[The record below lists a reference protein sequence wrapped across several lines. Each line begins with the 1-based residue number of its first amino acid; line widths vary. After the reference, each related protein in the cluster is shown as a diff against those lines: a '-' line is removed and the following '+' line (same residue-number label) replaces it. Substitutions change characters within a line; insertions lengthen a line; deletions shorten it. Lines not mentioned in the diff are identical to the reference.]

1 VESINNGL
9 DFKQERSNYVIFND
23 LKGFKP
29 RLKKIIILGTSL
41 VVQWL

>member
-1 VESINNGL
+1 MALI
-9 DFKQERSNYVIFND
+9 SNRKEAISYAMFHD